1 MTRMKTAVPVLLSI
15 DPEATTRFYESKLGF
30 RCRYRQEGLAI
41 LVRDDIELHF
51 TKCPDRRLIEWSSC
65 RVQVS
70 GVDELY
76 REFEARGVLHPKGTL
91 RDTDYGTRE
100 FGIVDEDGALITFFE
115 ERMR

>member
-15 DPEATTRFYESKLGF
+15 DPDATARFYESKLGF
-30 RCRYRQEGLAI
+30 RCRYRQEGRAI

-51 TKCPDRRLIEWSSC
+51 TKCPDQRLVEWSCC
-65 RVQVS
+65 RVQVI

-76 REFEARGVLHPKGTL
+76 SEFDAQGVLHPKGSL

-100 FGIVDEDGALITFFE
+100 FEIVDEDGVLITFFE
-115 ERMR
+115 QRP